1 MTEKIQILNWIV
13 MNENLRWKF
22 DNENDGLSVIQINN
36 GSKLNKDSSN
46 FCQITSLAKNV
57 STDHN
62 MQK

>member
-1 MTEKIQILNWIV
+1 MIY
-13 MNENLRWKF
+13 
-22 DNENDGLSVIQINN
+22 GLSAIQINN